1 MPYPEFNAQ
10 TLEND
15 LMMIKLSKAAVL
27 NTYVGTIAIA
37 LESLS
42 TNDSC
47 FIPTWSWNDYKN
59 GKCLHSLSWGKHRRI
74 YLKEIGTKR

>member
-1 MPYPEFNAQ
+1 MTIPYPEFNAQ

-15 LMMIKLSKAAVL
+15 LMMIKLSKAAML

-37 LESLS
+37 LETLS
-42 TNDSC
+42 SNDSC

-59 GKCLHSLSWGKHRRI
+59 CKCLIVLFELGK
-74 YLKEIGTKR
+74 T